1 MKKFALQN
9 KMFAIALALSATLL
23 APVAF
28 AARAPKPTIAVI
40 EFKNE
45 SGAGWWSGGV
55 GWELSG
61 MLSNEL
67 ASSRS
72 FTVLERSKIQN
83 VLEEQNLAA
92 SGRVT
97 AATGARMGKLLGAQ
111 YLIAGTVTSY
121 EEEVAST
128 GGGISFGGISV
139 GGKSESAYL
148 AVDLRIIDSTTGAI
162 AYSRSIEGR
171 SKGGGMSLGLSRG
184 GFGGQLA
191 SQNKTPAG
199 KAIRAAL
206 IEASDYMECFM
217 VTKSKRC
224 MASFDAKEQQRRDSS
239 RGALKL
245 D

>member
-1 MKKFALQN
+1 MKNMLL
-9 KMFAIALALSATLL
+9 ALAICVTATAV
-23 APVAF
+23 APQLQ
-28 AARAPKPTIAVI
+28 AAGPKPTIAVI

-45 SGAGWWSGGV
+45 SGAGWWRGGV

-67 ASSRS
+67 GSSRA

-92 SGRVT
+92 SGRVSG
-97 AATGARMGKLLGAQ
+97 AQGARMGKLIGAR
-111 YLIAGTVTSY
+111 YLVAGTVTSY

-128 GGGISFGGISV
+128 GGGISFGGVSV

-148 AVDLRIIDSTTGAI
+148 AVDLRVIDAETGAV
-162 AYSRSIEGR
+162 AYSRTIEGR

-184 GFGGQLA
+184 GFGGTLA
-191 SQNKTPAG
+191 NENKTPAG

-206 IEASDYMECFM
+206 IEASDYLECAM

-224 MASFDAKEQQRRDSS
+224 LAAFDAKEQKRRDSS
-239 RGALKL
+239 KGALQL

>member
-1 MKKFALQN
+1 MKKIVLSLVL
-9 KMFAIALALSATLL
+9 AISATALAPAAL
-23 APVAF
+23 AG
-28 AARAPKPTIAVI
+28 PKPTIAVI

-45 SGAGWWSGGV
+45 SGAGWWGNGV

-67 ASSRS
+67 ASSRA
-72 FTVLERSKIQN
+72 FAVLERSKIQS

-92 SGRVT
+92 SGRVN
-97 AATGARMGKLLGAQ
+97 AATGARMGKLVGAQ
-111 YLIAGTVTSY
+111 YLIAGTVTAY

-139 GGKSESAYL
+139 GGNSESAYL
-148 AVDLRIIDSTTGAI
+148 AVDLRVIDSNTGEI

-184 GFGGQLA
+184 GFGGTLA
-191 SQNKTPAG
+191 NQNKTPAG

-206 IEASDYMECFM
+206 IEASEYMECFM
-217 VTKSKRC
+217 VTKSRRC
-224 MASFDAKEQQRRDSS
+224 MDSFDAKEQKRRDSS
-239 RGALKL
+239 KGALSL

>member
-1 MKKFALQN
+1 MKSLAAF
-9 KMFAIALALSATLL
+9 ALALSVTAL
-23 APVAF
+23 APTAF
-28 AARAPKPTIAVI
+28 AAKAPKPTIAVV

-67 ASSRS
+67 ASSRA
-72 FTVLERSKIQN
+72 FTVLERSKIES
-83 VLEEQNLAA
+83 VLSEQNLAA
-92 SGRVT
+92 SGRVSG
-97 AATGARMGKLLGAQ
+97 AQGARMGKLVGAQ

-121 EEEVAST
+121 EENVADT

-148 AVDLRIIDSTTGAI
+148 AVDLRVIDSTTGAI
-162 AYSRSIEGR
+162 AYSRTIEGR

-224 MASFDAKEQQRRDSS
+224 IAAFDAKEDKRRDSS